1 MILDNADDKDVFFNQ
16 HTTHMSQNSDS
27 KPSTV
32 PLATYL
38 PQIAR
43 GGSILITSRNRD
55 AAFRLTNSAASLIDV
70 PFMNKDN
77 AVTLLCK
84 KLSDDHS
91 SDDERLELVGL
102 LECLPLAITQ
112 AAAYISVKRT
122 RMTIAR
128 YSDFLRKN
136 ERILLH
142 DMGDLRRDPSIP
154 SSVLM
159 TWQISFDQIHRENG
173 PAVELLSLM
182 SVFDRQ
188 GIPKFLL
195 QGENEDD
202 LQFEGRLAPLEEFS
216 LITFEGDGR
225 SFQIHRLVQI
235 AIRSWLEQHREI
247 DRWKQYAA
255 VLVDEASPNADY
267 QSWKTWEILLP
278 HSEVVLDYVAQD
290 PNCQQL
296 YANILEHTA
305 RYFKERGERY
315 DAARERCQRAL
326 EIRIT
331 LFGED
336 DVVVAR
342 SLLVLA
348 DINRRDRVAEFDEIE
363 AMNRRALAIFERV
376 LGKDSDW
383 SKVAQNNLAV
393 TLLRTDDVKK
403 IEEVTEIFR
412 SILESQEQNIG
423 PDDPRTLVTKN
434 NLALSLYNQC
444 NYKDAET
451 LFRQTLST
459 SLRVLGEENPRTIYT
474 MHNLAECLTKQASY
488 EEAEEFAQRALNLR
502 KLMLGEEHPDTL
514 LTMRILTHIF
524 EKQHRYAEAEESR
537 RHSLGIRTRIWG
549 PDHSET
555 IKDMAELAKILHDQG
570 KHAQAEVFFQEVYS
584 RRPVPWSDRDWDRF
598 LADFAETLASLRKF
612 DEAEGIFRQL
622 LDTHTT
628 RLEPDDLETITDMA
642 NLAGILYDQSKHAQA
657 EAFFQ
662 EVYSSGRP
670 EPWSDSGWDRFLAE
684 FADTLA
690 ELGKHDEAADISRQ
704 RVYSE
709 ESDPNNSEMS
719 AE

>member
-16 HTTHMSQNSDS
+16 QTTPMSQSSDA

-55 AAFRLTNSAASLIDV
+55 AAFRLTNSAANLIDV

-77 AVTLLCK
+77 AVALLCK

-91 SDDERLELVGL
+91 SDDERLELVEL
-102 LECLPLAITQ
+102 LEYLPLAITQ

-159 TWQISFDQIHRENG
+159 TWQISFDQIHRENR

-188 GIPKFLL
+188 GIPEFLL
-195 QGENEDD
+195 HDKNEDD

-216 LITFEGDGR
+216 LITSEGNGR

-255 VLVDEASPNADY
+255 ELVDKVSPNEDY
-267 QSWKTWEILLP
+267 QYWKIWETLLP
-278 HSEVVLDYVAQD
+278 HSEVVLDYVSD
-290 PNCQQL
+290 NPDGQQV
-296 YANILEHTA
+296 YANILFQTA
-305 RYFKERGERY
+305 RYFIECGRY
-315 DAARERCQRAL
+315 DAAKERCQRAL

-336 DVVVAR
+336 HVAVAR
-342 SLLVLA
+342 SLLILA
-348 DINRRDRVAEFDEIE
+348 RINRRDRVAEPDEIE
-363 AMNRRALAIFERV
+363 AMSRRALGIFERV
-376 LGKDSDW
+376 QGKDSEE
-383 SKVAQNNLAV
+383 SNAAQNDLAI
-393 TLLRTDDVKK
+393 TLLLTGHVKK
-403 IEEVTEIFR
+403 IEEATEIFR

-423 PDDPRTLVTKN
+423 PDDPRTLITKN
-434 NLALSLYNQC
+434 NLALSLSNQC
-444 NYKDAET
+444 NYNDAET
-451 LFRQTLST
+451 LFRQTLDT
-459 SLRVLGEENPRTIYT
+459 RLRVLGEDDPRTINT
-474 MHNLAECLTKQASY
+474 MHNLADCLTKQASY
-488 EEAEEFAQRALNLR
+488 EEAEEFALRALNLS
-502 KLMLGEEHPDTL
+502 KLMFGEEHPDTL
-514 LTMRILTHIF
+514 LTMRILTRIL
-524 EKQHRYAEAEESR
+524 ESQHRYAEAEESC
-537 RHSLGIRTRIWG
+537 RHALGIHTRIRG

-555 IKDMAELAKILHDQG
+555 IKDMADLARILHDQG
-570 KHAQAEVFFQEVYS
+570 
-584 RRPVPWSDRDWDRF
+584 
-598 LADFAETLASLRKF
+598 
-612 DEAEGIFRQL
+612 
-622 LDTHTT
+622 
-628 RLEPDDLETITDMA
+628 
-642 NLAGILYDQSKHAQA
+642 KHAQA

-662 EVYSSGRP
+662 EVYSRRP
-670 EPWSDSGWDRFLAE
+670 EPWSDSDWDRFLAD

-690 ELGKHDEAADISRQ
+690 ELEKHDEAADISRQ
-704 RVYSE
+704 RVYSK
-709 ESDPNNSEMS
+709 ESDLETSEMS